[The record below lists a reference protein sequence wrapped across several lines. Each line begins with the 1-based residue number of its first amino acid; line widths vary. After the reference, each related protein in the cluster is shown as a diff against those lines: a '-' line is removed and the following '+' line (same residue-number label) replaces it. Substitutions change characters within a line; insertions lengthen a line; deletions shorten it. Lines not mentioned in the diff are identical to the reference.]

1 MSPAKFAF
9 KPVQWKVVA
18 WMKMRAKRDDCVLLV
33 VDVQDRLIDTI
44 ADHEA
49 VVQNIQALIKSAL
62 ALQVP
67 ILATEQE
74 NLGDTVPELKALL
87 ADPVTR
93 KLTFSGCDSL
103 EFMTK
108 LNATRRRTVI
118 LCGIET
124 HICIAQTVL
133 DLLPSHY
140 RVLVVKDA
148 TSSHASIDRETALR
162 RMEASGAVIST
173 TEAVIYEMTQRAG
186 TDEFR
191 KILDIVKERRTHVPA

>member
-1 MSPAKFAF
+1 
-9 KPVQWKVVA
+9 
-18 WMKMRAKRDDCVLLV
+18 MKMRAKRDDCVLLV